1 MKKIII
7 SLLIVVSF
15 ILLFVLINYLT
26 KDSDEKFTIRDVNT
40 EFKGVV
46 KEKIAKRKNLY
57 LDIKVKQNNNRDTII
72 EASNFISKINI
83 GDTIIKKANSPYFYR
98 INKTGIKKIPFT
110 YFSEKMFTSS
120 NIPKS
125 WKDSLNSNWKDLLIK
140 ETAE

>member
-1 MKKIII
+1 MKKIMI

-15 ILLFVLINYLT
+15 ILLFILINYLT
-26 KDSDEKFTIRDVNT
+26 KNSDEKFTIRDVNT

-57 LDIKVKQNNNRDTII
+57 LDIKVKQNNNKDTII
-72 EASNFISKINI
+72 EASNFISKISI

-110 YFSEKMFTSS
+110 YFSEKIFTSS

>member
-7 SLLIVVSF
+7 SLLIVITF
-15 ILLFVLINYLT
+15 LLLFISVNYLT
-26 KDSDEKFTIRDVNT
+26 KNSDERFTIRDVKT

-46 KEKIAKRKNLY
+46 HEKIAKRKNLY
-57 LDIKVKQNNNRDTII
+57 LDIKIKKDDNKDTII
-72 EASNFISKINI
+72 EASNFISTISI
-83 GDTIIKKANSPYFYR
+83 GDTIIKRANSPCFYR

-110 YFSEKMFTSS
+110 YFSEKMLKSS
-120 NIPKS
+120 NVPES